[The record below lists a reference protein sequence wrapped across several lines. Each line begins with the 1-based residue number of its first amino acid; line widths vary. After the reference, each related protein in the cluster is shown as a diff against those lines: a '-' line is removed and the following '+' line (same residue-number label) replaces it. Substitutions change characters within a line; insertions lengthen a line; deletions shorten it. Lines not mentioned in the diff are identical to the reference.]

1 MKIPY
6 EHFLRF
12 LPKTI
17 SMEDIS
23 NSLFQLGHEHEI
35 IDNVFDI
42 EFTPNRGDC
51 LSLLGLSRELNI
63 FYDTNFNINLYHA
76 EIDSFDFNFINN
88 ATNKCSDIS
97 FLSIE
102 IDKEISEY
110 KDYIQSY
117 FDDLHIK
124 KNNFFSDITNYVA
137 YELGQPTHSYDLKK
151 INLKKPLILDE
162 TSEPTNFRTL
172 LETNINIEKSELVF
186 FNDDKLINLAGVMGG
201 LDTCC
206 DKDTRVALIECAYFK
221 PDAII
226 GKAVK
231 YNLNSEA
238 SYKFERGVDPL
249 CHEMILRRII
259 NIVSE
264 HTNIKKIQIYRGMS
278 KSFKKKELPIDIQ
291 RVNRVLGLSLDEKRY
306 QESLIPLGFKFNK
319 KITIPSYRNDIF
331 HQNDLAEEL
340 ARVIGYDNIPA
351 SSISIPTI
359 KSDDDISAIE
369 KNAKA
374 FLIDNGFFEVI
385 NQPFSYPNNQNSF
398 QLDNPLDSNKPFLRT
413 NILDSLVDNVIYN
426 ENRQQD
432 SIKLFEIADIYF
444 NDDELKKEKRIAIMA
459 SGRIGKNY
467 DEFRRKIDSKYLN
480 NIITSITDINIES
493 KIISRDG
500 LNSKIKSQIL
510 GVEFKISD
518 LSKQILEYA
527 PIKNSSNEFIKYDPI
542 SEYPSTYR
550 DLSYL
555 IKDSSKIYDLQEQIL
570 NFVDKDIKEIFIF
583 DYYNNQKEGHIKLGI
598 RFIFQSCNKTLKDSD
613 VDKIMNIIIQKS
625 LSITG
630 VSIPGI

>member
-6 EHFLRF
+6 KHFLRF
-12 LPKTI
+12 LPKTT
-17 SMEDIS
+17 SLQDIS
-23 NSLFQLGHEHEI
+23 KSLFQLGHEHEI
-35 IDNVFDI
+35 IDNIFDI

-63 FYDTNFNINLYHA
+63 FYDTNFNVNTYHA
-76 EIDSFDFNFINN
+76 DIDSFDFDFINN
-88 ATNKCSDIS
+88 SPNKCPDIS

-110 KDYIQSY
+110 KDYMQSY
-117 FDDLHIK
+117 FDDLDIK
-124 KNNFFSDITNYVA
+124 KTNFFSDITNYVA

-151 INLKKPLILDE
+151 VNLKKPVILDE
-162 TSEPTNFRTL
+162 TSEPKNFRTL
-172 LETNINIEKSELVF
+172 LETNISIEKSELVF

-206 DKDTRVALIECAYFK
+206 DKDTREALIECAYFK

-259 NIVSE
+259 NIVSD
-264 HTNIKKIQIYRGMS
+264 HTTIKKIQMYRGMS
-278 KSFKKKELPIDIQ
+278 KSFEEKELPIDIQ
-291 RVNRVLGLSLDEKRY
+291 RVNRVLGLSLDEKKY

-319 KITIPSYRNDIF
+319 KIKIPSYRNDIF
-331 HQNDLAEEL
+331 HQNDLAEEI
-340 ARVIGYDNIPA
+340 ARVIGYDNIPT
-351 SSISIPTI
+351 SSISIPKM

-369 KNAKA
+369 NNVKA

-385 NQPFSYPNNQNSF
+385 NQPFSSNKQKSF
-398 QLDNPLDSNKPFLRT
+398 QVDNPIDSNKPFLRT
-413 NILDSLVDNVIYN
+413 NILDSLLSNIIYN

-432 SIKLFEIADIYF
+432 SIKLFEVADVYL

-467 DEFRRKIDSKYLN
+467 DEFGKKIDSKYLDK
-480 NIITSITDINIES
+480 IITSITDINLES
-493 KIISRDG
+493 KKISRDG
-500 LNSKIKSQIL
+500 LNSKTKSQIL

-518 LSKQILEYA
+518 VSKKILDYS
-527 PIKNSSNEFIKYDPI
+527 PIKNSSNVFIKYDPI

-550 DLSYL
+550 DLSFL
-555 IKDSSKIYDLQEQIL
+555 IKDSSKISDLQESIL
-570 NFVDKDIKEIFIF
+570 NFVDKDIKEIFVF
-583 DYYNNQKEGHIKLGI
+583 DYYNNSKEGHIKLGI
-598 RFIFQSCNKTLKDSD
+598 RFIFQSFNKTLKDSE
-613 VDKIMNIIIQKS
+613 VDKIMNIIIKKS
-625 LSITG
+625 LSISG
-630 VSIPGI
+630 VKIPGI